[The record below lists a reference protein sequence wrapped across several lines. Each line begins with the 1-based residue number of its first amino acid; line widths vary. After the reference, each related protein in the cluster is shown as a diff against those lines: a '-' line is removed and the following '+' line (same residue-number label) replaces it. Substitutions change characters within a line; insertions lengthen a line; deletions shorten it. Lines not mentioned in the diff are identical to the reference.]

1 MKPVTTLLLGA
12 TVGLVLA
19 ALVYYVFTYVL
30 PYGYGLVSGVTLVG
44 LGLSAGGYVII
55 WRGERSL
62 ITYFLT
68 GLGIG
73 IIIVAF
79 VGAGSGVSPYIGS

>member
-1 MKPVTTLLLGA
+1 MKPVTSLLLGA
-12 TVGLVLA
+12 AIGLVLA
-19 ALVYYVFTYVL
+19 ATVYYLFTFIL
-30 PYGYGLVSGVTLVG
+30 PYGYGVVSGITLVG
-44 LGLSAGGYVII
+44 LGLSVGGYVVI